1 MDNLIAINDTTRNI
15 TVTLTLTGADF
26 EWLAAYAQVKG
37 HSLDESVTR
46 MIAGSLN
53 EEPIDWI
60 DIQNLLNRAH
70 KKAGKQR
77 VPRKLRSVSTRSMV
91 TDEQLQDLS
100 SEVDLS
106 GRVFRV
112 NRKSHSA
119 LRRPGHADRLRARAL
134 GVRLT
139 GGEFFQGQNQ

>member
-1 MDNLIAINDTTRNI
+1 
-15 TVTLTLTGADF
+15 
-26 EWLAAYAQVKG
+26 
-37 HSLDESVTR
+37 

-70 KKAGKQR
+70 KKAGKRR
-77 VPRKLRSVSTRSMV
+77 VPKKQISTLSMV

-112 NRKSHSA
+112 NRKSLSA
-119 LRRPGHADRLRARAL
+119 LRRPGKADRLRAHAM
-134 GVRLT
+134 GIKLT
-139 GGEFFQGQNQ
+139 GGEFFQGQNR